1 MYATTLGYK
10 NLYLMKETS
19 ISKAEECQKTGQAS
33 LVAVVGEWWHKED
46 NNSGQKPI
54 NKSENKCEDFAE
66 DNTVGDIVS

>member
-19 ISKAEECQKTGQAS
+19 ISKAEGYQNNGQAS
-33 LVAVVGEWWHKED
+33 LVAVVGEWWYKED

-54 NKSENKCEDFAE
+54 NKSENKFEDFAKE
-66 DNTVGDIVS
+66 GTIRDIVN